1 LWAPKK
7 TPQPIVAKLHVE
19 LEKAVAAPAVRS
31 RIAAAAGET
40 MDMPLADID
49 PFLKSEIAKWAKVV
63 KQAGIAVQ

>member
-1 LWAPKK
+1 
-7 TPQPIVAKLHVE
+7 
-19 LEKAVAAPAVRS
+19 
-31 RIAAAAGET
+31 